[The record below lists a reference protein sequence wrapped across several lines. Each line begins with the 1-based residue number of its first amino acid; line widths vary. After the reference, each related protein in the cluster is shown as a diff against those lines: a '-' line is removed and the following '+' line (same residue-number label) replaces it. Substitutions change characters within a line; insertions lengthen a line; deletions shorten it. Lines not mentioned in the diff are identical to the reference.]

1 MNKKTYAVNVEFV
14 GTNHTESI
22 EKVVTINKS
31 LGAIASMRGA
41 FNASISNTVVVLYSD
56 TYSPTY
62 SLATSIALTAA
73 EFATICS
80 NLDFVYDHNH
90 TSVGF
95 RIMGGDRAVY
105 VSIDQEE

>member
-1 MNKKTYAVNVEFV
+1 MNKKTYAVNVKFV

-22 EKVVTINKS
+22 EKVVTINNG
-31 LGAIASMRGA
+31 LGAIASMRDA

-56 TYSPTY
+56 TSW
-62 SLATSIALTAA
+62 LATSITLTAA

-95 RIMGGDRAVY
+95 RMMGSDCVVY